1 MGQKD
6 IISKELLKNIARD
19 ISKHILHIEIKEDM
33 ELINQEFTRVESRES
48 DLIFK
53 NGDEIVHI
61 EIQNNNHPKMH
72 LRMHRYLS
80 DILFEYEDFKIKQ
93 YMLYIGKERCSMKNA
108 IKIENLAYIYDII
121 DIKEIPCKSFLES
134 NDPSAIVL
142 AMLCDFEGKDKQ
154 LVVNTILRKIKELN
168 DEQGYR
174 NYLKMVNIFSSNRG
188 LEKEVEKGVE
198 MLTVDIEKTPFYRI
212 GIEKGMQKGIEQGIE
227 KGFEVGLIKGTKDKA
242 LESAMIMVK
251 DFQIAIDDV
260 VQKLN
265 IRKDELLDYMKKMD
279 SK

>member
-19 ISKHILHIEIKEDM
+19 ISKHILKIEIKENM

-48 DLIFK
+48 DLVFK

-80 DILFEYEDFKIKQ
+80 DILFEYEDLKIKQ
-93 YMLYIGKERCSMKNA
+93 YMLYIGKERCNMKNT
-108 IKIENLAYIYDII
+108 IKIENLEYIYDII
-121 DIKEIPCKSFLES
+121 DIKEISCESFLES

-142 AMLCDFEGKDKQ
+142 AMLCDFEGRDKQ

-174 NYLKMVNIFSSNRG
+174 NYLKMINVFSTNRG

-212 GIEKGMQKGIEQGIE
+212 GIEKGIE

-260 VQKLN
+260 VKKLN
-265 IRKDELLDYMKKMD
+265 IKKDELLEYMQKMD